1 MNGRFYPRIATAGI
15 CAALAL
21 GWLSQASGA
30 TDPASQILNK
40 ATWAGMDWQH
50 PEGSALW
57 KSLTWDASDDGT
69 VKKST
74 ATIWGTQ
81 FKVMLLGGVLHFDAN
96 DAFPSCDGLEAKAAA
111 HFGKPLSDD
120 SSITIP
126 FSETRSMK
134 MVMVAYQWDVG
145 GTRILASC
153 TGSTSSPADP
163 SDPDKLTWSLTFAP
177 PAHLPKL
184 IPKFALRCTR
194 TASYPDG
201 TTHDATDLA
210 MWIDPYMKNVT
221 NADGVVI
228 ADNGTFAATDSTLRF
243 SVTRNAIRSDYV
255 IDRITGSLSATI
267 MQNGQ
272 QGGTISGK
280 CDKAST
286 LGAKF

>member
-1 MNGRFYPRIATAGI
+1 MGGKYQSRGATAGI
-15 CAALAL
+15 CAALL
-21 GWLSQASGA
+21 FGWLFQASAA
-30 TDPASQILNK
+30 TDPASQILSK
-40 ATWAGMDWQH
+40 ATWAGMNWQH
-50 PEGSALW
+50 LENSALW
-57 KSLTWDASDDGT
+57 KSLTWDASGDGT

-74 ATIWGTQ
+74 VTIWGTQ
-81 FKVMLLGGVLHFDAN
+81 FKAMWLGGVLHFDAN
-96 DAFPSCDGLEAKAAA
+96 DAFPSCDGLETKATAQ
-111 HFGKPLSDD
+111 FGKPLGND
-120 SSITIP
+120 SSIVIP

-134 MVMVAYQWDVG
+134 MVFVNYQWEAG

-153 TGSTSSPADP
+153 TGSTSSPTDP

-177 PAHLPKL
+177 LARLPKM

-210 MWIDPYMKNVT
+210 MWIDPSMKNVT

-228 ADNGTFAATDSTLRF
+228 ADNGTFSATDSTLRF
-243 SVTRNAIRSDYV
+243 SVTRNAVRSDYV
-255 IDRITGSLSATI
+255 IDRITGSLSAAI
-267 MQNGQ
+267 IQNGQ

-280 CDKAST
+280 CEKAST